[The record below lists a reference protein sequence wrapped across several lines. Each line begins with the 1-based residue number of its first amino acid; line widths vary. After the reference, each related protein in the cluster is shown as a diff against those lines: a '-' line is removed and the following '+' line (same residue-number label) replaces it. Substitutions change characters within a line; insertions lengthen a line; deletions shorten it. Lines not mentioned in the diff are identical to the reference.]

1 MSQVFAIILLMI
13 FFVPALFS
21 ILFASRSPLMILWN
35 LSWYY
40 VLGFLGQMATRSPS
54 GRYLGWIFFGLYLL
68 RLMSTRKGPQI
79 QTRFFRGGKI
89 FQSSHHPS
97 SSSYESSPY
106 NDTSSEQDSSTF
118 HRPSKKQNSDV
129 VIDAEFSRK

>member
-21 ILFASRSPLMILWN
+21 IIFASRNPLMIFWN

-40 VLGFLGQMATRSPS
+40 VLGFLGQMATRSPT
-54 GRYLGWIFFGLYLL
+54 GRYLGWIFFGLYVL
-68 RLMSTRKGPQI
+68 RLLNTRKSPRI
-79 QTRFFRGGKI
+79 QTQFFRGGKI
-89 FQSSHHPS
+89 FQSPPPASQNAS
-97 SSSYESSPY
+97 
-106 NDTSSEQDSSTF
+106 QD
-118 HRPSKKQNSDV
+118 HRVERNEDI